1 MKAILAPS
9 LLSADLA
16 NPGAELAAVKKA
28 GVEWIHLDVMDGSF
42 VPNIT
47 YGAPVIKALRS
58 GSSLFFDAHLMIENP
73 DRHLKAFASAG
84 VDLCVVHLEALTHA
98 QRTLAE
104 IRNLGMKAGLALN
117 PATDISACRWL
128 LEDLDLIL
136 VMGVNPGFSG
146 QKFIPQTREKVASC
160 RRFLQDYHHAELPI
174 EVDGGANP
182 QNASRLVEAGAD
194 VIVSGSAFFGQTDY
208 AGAYNDFARA
218 LDISH
223 KGRDAAAL
231 KRVLAW
237 RHNAIIEEGT

>member
-16 NPGAELAAVKKA
+16 NPDAELKAVQKA
-28 GVEWIHLDVMDGSF
+28 GLEWIHLDVMDGSF

-47 YGAPVIKALRS
+47 FGAPFIKALRA
-58 GSSLFFDAHLMIENP
+58 GSTLFFDAHLMIENP
-73 DRHLKAFASAG
+73 DRHLQAFANAG
-84 VDLCVVHLEALTHA
+84 VDLCVVHLEALIHA
-98 QRTLAE
+98 QKTLSE
-104 IRNLGMKAGLALN
+104 IHNLGMRTGIALN

-128 LEDLDLIL
+128 LDDLDLIL
-136 VMGVNPGFSG
+136 IMGVNPGFSG
-146 QKFIPQTREKVASC
+146 QKFIPQTVEKLIAC
-160 RRFLQDYHHAELPI
+160 RRFLQDFQHGHIPI

-194 VIVSGSAFFGQTDY
+194 VLVSGSAFFGQSDY
-208 AGAYNDFARA
+208 ANAYTDFARA

-223 KGRDAAAL
+223 KGRDASAL

-237 RHNAIIEEGT
+237 RHNMQ